1 MSDLITFSLSQL
13 ARALGS
19 VPCPRRKMGSS
30 LTQTSLH
37 YFTLNTKW
45 RGGHSLPFMWY

>member
-1 MSDLITFSLSQL
+1 
-13 ARALGS
+13 
-19 VPCPRRKMGSS
+19 MGSS

-45 RGGHSLPFMWY
+45 RGGHSLPFMWYWKAAWEDYLVMSFSGMKPC